1 MMATAAGRS
10 GRRVLRL
17 ALALCAAP
25 AAAPAPA
32 TAQQYYNI
40 LHPADEIEQRLERRP
55 FTVVDWRGSRAEGD
69 RTQRVL
75 VSFEDSVIMLVKW
88 AIAPRNGEA
97 FNNEPRYE
105 AAAYEIQK
113 LFLDEPEYVVPPT
126 VLRALP
132 IAFVHEQI
140 TSARP
145 TFSEAP
151 GSVVVALQYWLMG
164 VTPQN
169 VWDARRANTDDLY
182 ARHIGN
188 FNILTYLIRHS
199 DSNIGNFLISDAEN
213 NPRVFSVDNGVS
225 FRSQESNRGTTWR
238 DLQVRRLPRH
248 TVDRL
253 RQITREELER
263 TLAVLAEYEI
273 HDGQLVAVE
282 RGPNPA
288 PARGVRRSRERI
300 QFGLTAREIR
310 EVESRLRHLVRQVD
324 AGRIALF

>member
-10 GRRVLRL
+10 RRALRL
-17 ALALCAAP
+17 ALVLCAAP

-40 LHPADEIEQRLERRP
+40 LHPAAEIEQRLKSRP
-55 FTVVDWRGSRAEGD
+55 FTIVDWRGSRAEGD

-75 VSFEDSVIMLVKW
+75 LSFEDSVIMLAKW
-88 AIAPRNGEA
+88 ATAPVNGEA

-105 AAAYEIQK
+105 VAAYEIQK

-126 VLRALP
+126 LLRALP
-132 IAFVHEQI
+132 IDFVHEQVPR
-140 TSARP
+140 ARP
-145 TFSEAP
+145 TFREAP
-151 GSVVVALQYWLMG
+151 GSVVVALQYWLIG

-169 VWDARRANTDDLY
+169 FWDPQRANTDDLY
-182 ARHIGN
+182 ARHVGN

-199 DSNIGNFLISDAEN
+199 DSNIGNFLISDAADD
-213 NPRVFSVDNGVS
+213 PRVFSVDNGVA

-253 RQITREELER
+253 RQVTREELER

-273 HDGQLVAVE
+273 HDGQLVAVAP
-282 RGPNPA
+282 GPNPA
-288 PARGVRRSRERI
+288 PSRGVRRSRERI

-310 EVESRLRHLVRQVD
+310 EVETRLRQLLRQID

>member
-10 GRRVLRL
+10 LRRTLRL
-17 ALALCAAP
+17 ALVLCAAP

-40 LHPADEIEQRLERRP
+40 MHPADEIELRLKSRP

-75 VSFEDSVIMLVKW
+75 LSFEDSVIMLVKW
-88 AIAPRNGEA
+88 ATAPPNGEA

-140 TSARP
+140 PGARP
-145 TFSEAP
+145 TFREAP
-151 GSVVVALQYWLMG
+151 GSVVVALQYWLVG
-164 VTPQN
+164 VTPQDI
-169 VWDARRANTDDLY
+169 WDPRRAATDDLY

-199 DSNIGNFLISDAEN
+199 DSNIGNFLISDAAE
-213 NPRVFSVDNGVS
+213 NPRVFTVDNGVA
-225 FRSQESNRGTTWR
+225 FRSPESNRGTMWR

-253 RQITREELER
+253 RRITRDELER
-263 TLAVLAEYEI
+263 TLAVLAEYEVQ
-273 HDGQLVAVE
+273 DGQLTAAVP
-282 RGPNPA
+282 GPNRA
-288 PARGVRRSRERI
+288 RSRGVRRSRERI

-310 EVESRLRHLVRQVD
+310 EVENRLGQLLRQVD